1 LLPKVKKE
9 EQMKVVKFLAYP
21 VLVMLVWIAFAA
33 GTLSALATVD
43 ASLHSIA
50 AGAQPAASQPP
61 AATTP
66 APPPRV
72 AHVGQIRQGATH
84 SG

>member
-1 LLPKVKKE
+1 
-9 EQMKVVKFLAYP
+9 MKLIKFLAYP
-21 VLVMLVWIAFAA
+21 VLVMVAWIAFAA
-33 GTLSALATVD
+33 ATLSALATVD

-50 AGAQPAASQPP
+50 AGAQPASQPP
-61 AATTP
+61 AAASP

-72 AHVGQIRQGATH
+72 AHVGPIGQGPTH

>member
-9 EQMKVVKFLAYP
+9 EQMNLVKFLAYP
-21 VLVMLVWIAFAA
+21 VLIVVVWIAFAA
-33 GTLSALATVD
+33 ATLSALATVD

-50 AGAQPAASQPP
+50 AGAQPASQPP
-61 AATTP
+61 AAASP

-72 AHVGQIRQGATH
+72 AHAGPIRQGPTH